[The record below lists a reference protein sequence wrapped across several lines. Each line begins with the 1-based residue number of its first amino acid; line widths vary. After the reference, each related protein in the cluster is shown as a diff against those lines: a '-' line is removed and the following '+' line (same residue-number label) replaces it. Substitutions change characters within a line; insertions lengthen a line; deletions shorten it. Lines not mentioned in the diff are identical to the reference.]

1 MFISKKAIK
10 RLSKGKVFKVS
21 FIKKNGKLRN
31 MSCRL
36 DVKKYLKGGKS
47 TTKNRDDVLT
57 VFDMSLQEYRSIP
70 LNRLCSFQCGDIKIE
85 SI

>member
-10 RLSKGKVFKVS
+10 RLSKGKVFKVA
-21 FIKKNGKLRN
+21 FIKKNGDLRT

-36 DVKKYLKGGKS
+36 DVKKHLKGGKNN
-47 TTKNRDDVLT
+47 TKNKEDLLT
-57 VFDMSLQEYRSIP
+57 VFDMSLKEYRSIP
-70 LNRLCSFQCGDIKIE
+70 LNRLCSFKCGDIKIE